1 MVVRKVKAISA
12 GTEGVFFWLL
22 FISVTLY
29 KEFFFLFACRRR
41 FFLSTLSLKAFVRPC
56 KKKTKTSCECVKRG
70 SELVNNF
77 FFVLQIC
84 SVDKKVI
91 NVQKS
96 KKIKV
101 RVVFSAK
108 CAKKNLPKF
117 PVKDDSVVLKV
128 YRVQRTTGF
137 HGVWSVKKPKPK
149 WHMSPDILPYVAS
162 SLAS

>member
-1 MVVRKVKAISA
+1 MVVCKVKVISA

-29 KEFFFLFACRRR
+29 KEFFFFLFAGRRR

-56 KKKTKTSCECVKRG
+56 KKKKRKQVVSALRG
-70 SELVNNF
+70 AVNLRII

-117 PVKDDSVVLKV
+117 PVRDDSVVLKV
-128 YRVQRTTGF
+128 YRVHRTTGF
-137 HGVWSVKKPKPK
+137 RGV
-149 WHMSPDILPYVAS
+149 
-162 SLAS
+162 

>member
-1 MVVRKVKAISA
+1 MVVCKVKVISA

-29 KEFFFLFACRRR
+29 KEFFFSLCGSTPL
-41 FFLSTLSLKAFVRPC
+41 LSQHLVVESLCAAVQ
-56 KKKTKTSCECVKRG
+56 KKTKTSCECVKRG
-70 SELVNNF
+70 SELVNH

-101 RVVFSAK
+101 RVVFSVDV
-108 CAKKNLPKF
+108 PKIYQ
-117 PVKDDSVVLKV
+117 SSQLKMI
-128 YRVQRTTGF
+128 Q
-137 HGVWSVKKPKPK
+137 
-149 WHMSPDILPYVAS
+149 
-162 SLAS
+162 